1 MNRIYAIVCLLLLTF
16 SFLHCRKE
24 LSYIGTPDPNPVVF
38 TPEPLTATL
47 QGNITDENNQPA
59 AGVTVTASTQ
69 TAITNAS
76 GYFRITGAALDKNT
90 SLVTADKAGYFKAYR
105 VFSATSATNQI
116 AIKLVKRNLAGSI
129 AASSGGSVSLPNGAA
144 IRLPAGGI
152 VTAATGAA
160 FSGDVK
166 VHAAYID
173 PRAADI
179 SETVPGSFAAN
190 DKGGR
195 RVVLSSYGMLAVE
208 LESAS
213 GEKLQVKQGAAA
225 TLTIPIPAAALSTAP
240 ASIPLWYVDEQ
251 TGLWKEEGTAT
262 RQGVNYIGDVAHFSY
277 WNCDRPFSA
286 VSLSLTLVNVKS
298 QPLVHVKTRVTV
310 VDSAGAVAYGVT
322 DSVGRVKG
330 LVPAGKKLLLEVL
343 DPCGGTVYSQSID
356 PLTQNK
362 DLGTIIISST
372 GSSLVTFSGK
382 LLNCSGQPVKNG
394 YAIINYNN
402 VIRYAATDTGG
413 QYTTTFIVCSGT
425 PASALVVGI
434 DQSSQQQ
441 SSASAVTVVAP
452 STNAGSITA
461 CGNSSVQTIDYT
473 LDGVAYSISTTV
485 GDSVIAYKST
495 LNTGESSIYF
505 GGMAKTNTSNFISFT
520 VKGVT
525 AAGTYPL
532 GTLQFTR
539 FRSVVLKQPFN
550 ITFTSFARTAGE
562 LYEGSFTGQFTADSS
577 ATVHTINTTFKVRLL
592 F

>member
-1 MNRIYAIVCLLLLTF
+1 MNRIYGIVCLLLLTI

-24 LSYIGTPDPNPVVF
+24 LSYIGSPDPDPVVF
-38 TPEPLTATL
+38 TPDPLTATL
-47 QGNITDENNQPA
+47 QGNVTDENGQTA
-59 AGVTVTASTQ
+59 AGVTVTVGTQ
-69 TAITNAS
+69 TALTTAS
-76 GYFRITGAALDKNT
+76 GYFRITSASLDKNT
-90 SLVTADKAGYFKAYR
+90 SLVTAGKAGYFKAYR
-105 VFSATSATNQI
+105 VFSATSGTNQI
-116 AIKLVKRNLAGSI
+116 AIKLVKKNLAGSI
-129 AASSGGSVSLPNGAA
+129 AAASGGNVSLSNGTV

-152 VTAATGAA
+152 VMAASGAV

-166 VHAAYID
+166 VYAAYIN

-179 SETVPGSFAAN
+179 SETVPGSFAGN
-190 DKGGR
+190 DKNGR

-208 LESAS
+208 LESGA
-213 GEKLQVKQGAAA
+213 GEKLQIKSGAVA
-225 TLTIPIPAAALSTAP
+225 TLTVPIPAAALSTAP

-262 RQGVNYIGDVAHFSY
+262 RQGSNYVGEVAHFSY

-286 VSLSLTLVNVKS
+286 VSLSLTLVNAKN

-322 DSVGRVKG
+322 DSLGKVKG
-330 LVPAGKKLLLEVL
+330 LVPASKKLLLEVL
-343 DPCGGTVYSQSID
+343 DPCGNAVYSQSID

-362 DLGTIIISST
+362 DLGVLIVSNP
-372 GSSLVTFSGK
+372 GSSMVTFSGK
-382 LLNCSGQPVKNG
+382 LLNCSAQPVKNG
-394 YAIINYNN
+394 YAIIIYNN

-413 QYTTTFIVCSGT
+413 QYTTTYIVCAGT
-425 PASALVVGI
+425 QGTAQVIGF

-441 SSASAVTVVAP
+441 SSAVTVTVVVP
-452 STNAGSITA
+452 STNAGNIAA

-473 LDGVAYSISTTV
+473 LDGVAYSISTAV
-485 GDSVIAYKST
+485 GDSVLAYKSL
-495 LNTGESSIYF
+495 LNTGESAINFS
-505 GGMAKTNTSNFISFT
+505 GMAKNNMSNFISFA
-520 VKGVT
+520 VKGAT

-539 FRSVVLKQPFN
+539 FRSVVLKQPLN
-550 ITFTSFARTAGE
+550 ITFTSFAKSAGE
-562 LYEGSFTGQFTADSS
+562 LYEGSFSGQFTADSS